1 MMQMSEQIPLMPIGK
16 YKGRPVTDIIVSDP
30 GYVDWF
36 KKQPDF
42 EKKYNA
48 TFNIF
53 MTQQLP
59 GSSKTPQHNALQ
71 NKFLDNDVRNKVI
84 EKKLPNTLNKLRTFK
99 EYLRKIEKLFDEP
112 EFVSY
117 CGKHCLNE
125 HAKNLLSR
133 KYIDSK
139 VELEAKFNWDVVIK
153 TPLIYLKD
161 IVLPCSKNMKNE
173 CLLLLTDINS
183 NKYCLNETTK
193 RIYNGY
199 HYIDDGYEYHLI
211 FDGFRVEEAHI
222 HLELK
227 PTLGDDY
234 PEVLRKMKT
243 QIQLTINDYKTK
255 KYEKEDPD
263 YRKYNTVS
271 NVDGPTNYH
280 YAIVI
285 GNFESRT
292 TSEEQ
297 LIEIFGQTG
306 IKVLFSRDL
315 FPDKLTY
322 TNDELKSIENT
333 SKTTE
338 LESEIVLLRQQL
350 VEANNKIVL
359 LESEISSLKKP
370 EQNQKGKITNFFTPA
385 KV

>member
-1 MMQMSEQIPLMPIGK
+1 MMQMSEKIPLMPIGK
-16 YKGRPVTDIIVSDP
+16 YKGLPVTDIIVSDP

-36 KKQPDF
+36 KKQPEF

-59 GSSKTPQHNALQ
+59 GSSKTPAHNALQ
-71 NKFLDNDVRNKVI
+71 NKFLDNDIRNKVI
-84 EKKLPNTLNKLRTFK
+84 EKNLPNTSNKLRTFK
-99 EYLRKIEKLFDEP
+99 ENLRKIEKLFDVP

-117 CGKHCLNE
+117 CGKITLGE
-125 HAKNLLSR
+125 HEKELLST
-133 KYIDSK
+133 KDIVSK

-153 TPLIYLKD
+153 RPEIYLNN
-161 IVLPCSKNMKNE
+161 IVLPCSKNMKKE
-173 CLLLLTDINS
+173 CLLLLTDIDS
-183 NKYCLNETTK
+183 NKYRLKETK
-193 RIYNGY
+193 KSIFDGYPEHALLRIGEEV
-199 HYIDDGYEYHLI
+199 YEYHLI
-211 FDGFRVEEAHI
+211 FDGCNFKEAHI

-243 QIQLTINDYKTK
+243 QIQLTINDYKAK
-255 KYEKEDPD
+255 KYEKEDAD
-263 YRKYNTVS
+263 YRKIHNVS
-271 NVDGPTNYH
+271 NVHGPKNYH

-359 LESEISSLKKP
+359 LESEISSLKKRI
-370 EQNQKGKITNFFTPA
+370 NQAIIR
-385 KV
+385 

>member
-59 GSSKTPQHNALQ
+59 GSSKTPAHNALQ

-84 EKKLPNTLNKLRTFK
+84 EKILPNTTNKLRTLK

-117 CGKHCLNE
+117 CGKITLGE
-125 HAKNLLSR
+125 DEKNLLSR
-133 KYIDSK
+133 KYIYSN
-139 VELEAKFNWDVVIK
+139 VELEAKFNWDVVIE
-153 TPLIYLKD
+153 TPVIYLKN
-161 IVLPCSKNMKNE
+161 IVLPCSKNMKKE

-183 NKYCLNETTK
+183 NKYRLEETKK
-193 RIYNGY
+193 RIYNGR
-199 HYIDDGYEYHLI
+199 HYIDDSYEYHLI
-211 FDGFRVEEAHI
+211 FDGFCVEEAHI

-243 QIQLTINDYKTK
+243 QIQLTINGDKTK
-255 KYEKEDPD
+255 NYEKED
-263 YRKYNTVS
+263 S
-271 NVDGPTNYH
+271 

-322 TNDELKSIENT
+322 TNDELKSVENM

-370 EQNQKGKITNFFTPA
+370 KQNQKGQITNFFTPA
-385 KV
+385 KG